1 MGFGDELLAAG
12 QAERLYKSDPRHRRV
27 AICDKDDNVRWHPI
41 WQGNPVIARPESVA
55 AGEEVQRLVNGPNAR
70 PYIVYPFTEYTGWTF
85 NTAFRARENIAK
97 IYLTME
103 ELLVGLDAVQRYGPY
118 VLIEPWSK
126 HPNLTWPMAHWEV
139 LVAERPDLTFIQH
152 VHDSSKM
159 VRGVK
164 ATIPATFRRACGLV
178 AACEVYV
185 RGESGMLHAAA
196 ALQTPS
202 VAIWGGCMDWE
213 VLGGYPLE
221 RGVGVTPP
229 ACGKWFPCEHCSAL
243 MSAITPE
250 MVSVAID
257 QQFAV
262 HQKLAV

>member
-1 MGFGDELLAAG
+1 MGFGDEILAAG
-12 QAERLYKSDPRHRRV
+12 QAERLYRADPAHRRV
-27 AICDKDDNVRWHPI
+27 AICDLHDRPRWHPI
-41 WQGNPVIARPESVA
+41 WEGNPVIARPDVVA
-55 AGEEVQRLVNGPNAR
+55 AGEDVQRLVSGPNAR

-103 ELLVGLDAVQRYGPY
+103 EIQVGLSAVERYGSY

-126 HPNLTWPMAHWEV
+126 HPNLTWPFEYWTE
-139 LVAERPDLTFIQH
+139 LVAGRSDLTFIQH
-152 VHDSSKM
+152 VHKDSKP
-159 VRGVK
+159 VPGVA
-164 ATIPATFRRACGLV
+164 ATIPATFRQACALV
-178 AACEVYV
+178 ATAEVYV

-196 ALQTPS
+196 ALNCPS

-229 ACGKWFPCEHCSAL
+229 ACGKWFACEHCTAL
-243 MSAITPE
+243 MRAITPE

-257 QQFAV
+257 QQFSV